1 MRIVQVVHR
10 APPHEIGGT
19 EQYTL
24 AMSRALAA
32 RGHECLILSGSDQ
45 TCSDPVLIL
54 GEHEGLSITRYASSL
69 PPRYRGQWTQTY
81 DPEADA
87 LIRRFLTMVRPDLV
101 HVHHW
106 MRLTSNLAA
115 LSTEMGIP
123 TVVTLHD
130 LWTSCPRGNRI
141 TPEGVFCSEPSSP
154 VLCLNCAER
163 EPWQD
168 DQEMSED
175 IAFRSAQFTR
185 ELDLADFLLVP
196 SSAQKA
202 LLQKVLGGVADRL
215 RVVPHGS
222 ITDLRR
228 RATAAMRRSPD
239 LPLRLGY
246 WGHLIPY
253 KGPHLLIDAVR
264 LLPDPR
270 LVEVHIYGGEAPP
283 WYEEQLRAAA
293 RGLPVQ
299 FHGPFKPAD
308 MARADLDVAVFP
320 SLLHESYSFVLD
332 EAFQCGFPVIVP
344 DRGALPERAGE
355 AGLVFAAEDPASL
368 AARIQE
374 LLHNPERLDQL
385 RQAIPASPSP
395 TMEVH
400 VEELEKIYVEARA
413 AHRIQ
418 EGVAT
423 DYLALLARAMRQVA
437 AREEKLEK
445 LAELEAN
452 LAGSRQE
459 MDRLGRDLAA
469 LDQARL
475 AAEAHSAELESE
487 MAHLHTEL
495 AAQNQ
500 PRGAA
505 GARTAELEAERAQ
518 LQGDLA
524 GLTEARLAAEAHS
537 AELESEMAH
546 LLARVSE
553 LETTLTRL
561 QEDHANLRD
570 HLLSLRRTPA
580 FKFQEIVAKLSRR

>member
-1 MRIVQVVHR
+1 MKILQIVHR

-32 RGHECLILSGSDQ
+32 RGHECLILSGSDL
-45 TCSDPVLIL
+45 TFPDPVLIL
-54 GEHEGLSITRYASSL
+54 GEHESLSITRYASSL

-106 MRLTSNLAA
+106 MRLTSNLTA

-130 LWTSCPRGNRI
+130 LWISCPRGNRI

-168 DQEMSED
+168 DQEMSEA
-175 IAFRSAQFTR
+175 IAFRAAQFTR
-185 ELDLADFLLVP
+185 ELELADFLLVP

-202 LLQKVLGGVADRL
+202 LLQKVLGGAADRL
-215 RVVPHGS
+215 LVVPHGS

-293 RGLPVQ
+293 QGLPVQ
-299 FHGPFKPAD
+299 FHGPYKAAD

-395 TMEVH
+395 SMEVH

-418 EGVAT
+418 EGVVT
-423 DYLALLARAMRQVA
+423 DYPALLARAMRQVA

-459 MDRLGRDLAA
+459 MDRLASDLAA

-475 AAEAHSAELESE
+475 AAEAHSAELKSE
-487 MAHLHTEL
+487 MAHLRTEL
-495 AAQNQ
+495 AALTEARQAAEVHSAELESELAALTEA
-500 PRGAA
+500 RGAA
-505 GARTAELEAERAQ
+505 EARTAELEAERAQ
-518 LQGDLA
+518 LQS
-524 GLTEARLAAEAHS
+524 HS
-537 AELESEMAH
+537 
-546 LLARVSE
+546 SE
-553 LETTLTRL
+553 LEKTLTRL
-561 QEDHANLRD
+561 REDHANLRD
-570 HLLSLRRTPA
+570 HLLKVRRTPA
-580 FKFQEIVAKLSRR
+580 FKLQQIVEKWSRR

>member
-45 TCSDPVLIL
+45 TCPDPVLIL

-81 DPEADA
+81 DPEADT
-87 LIRRFLTMVRPDLV
+87 LVRRFLTMVRPDLV

-168 DQEMSED
+168 DQEMSEA
-175 IAFRSAQFTR
+175 IAFRAAQFTR
-185 ELDLADFLLVP
+185 ELELADFLLVP

-202 LLQKVLGGVADRL
+202 LLQKVLGGAADRL

-293 RGLPVQ
+293 QGLPVQ
-299 FHGPFKPAD
+299 FHGPYEPAD

-344 DRGALPERAGE
+344 NRGALPERAGE

-395 TMEVH
+395 SMEVH

-423 DYLALLARAMRQVA
+423 DYPALLARAMRQVA

-459 MDRLGRDLAA
+459 MDRLASDLAA
-469 LDQARL
+469 LN
-475 AAEAHSAELESE
+475 EA
-487 MAHLHTEL
+487 
-495 AAQNQ
+495 
-500 PRGAA
+500 RGAA
-505 GARTAELEAERAQ
+505 EARTAELEAERAQ

-524 GLTEARLAAEAHS
+524 AVNEARGAAEART
-537 AELESEMAH
+537 AELEK
-546 LLARVSE
+546 
-553 LETTLTRL
+553 TLTRL

-580 FKFQEIVAKLSRR
+580 FRLQEIVSKLSRH